1 MNTLTKVGEI
11 SQRVIDL
18 LTLDVEAG
26 TPIYLS
32 PSNIEH
38 MIDTHPHD
46 FENYGT
52 DLENIIEYPDY
63 VGINPR
69 DNSIEYVKLF
79 QVQNKEYIK
88 VAVRVSAEGNYFAR
102 SLYSRDVSKMER
114 FIKKGYL
121 LTYWDKPVV

>member
-1 MNTLTKVGEI
+1 MTKVGEI
-11 SQRVIDL
+11 SQQVIDL
-18 LTLDVEAG
+18 LGLSVKAG

-32 PSNIEH
+32 DSNIEH
-38 MIDTHPHD
+38 MVNSHPQD
-46 FENYGT
+46 FEDYGI
-52 DLENIIEYPDY
+52 DLENILKHPDY
-63 VGINPR
+63 VGTNPK

-88 VAVRVSAEGNYFAR
+88 VAVRVSASGNYFAR

-121 LTYWDKPVV
+121 LTYWNKPMV